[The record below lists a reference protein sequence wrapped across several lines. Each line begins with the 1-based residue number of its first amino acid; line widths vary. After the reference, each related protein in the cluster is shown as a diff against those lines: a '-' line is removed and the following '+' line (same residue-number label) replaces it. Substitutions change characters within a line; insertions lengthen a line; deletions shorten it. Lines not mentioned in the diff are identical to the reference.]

1 MNAGRFSGRLAL
13 LATVVALASDLRADD
28 PTPFKLP
35 LDELLGT
42 PISTAARYEQ
52 TLSSVAASVTVI
64 TSEEIER
71 YGWTSLPE
79 VLQSIPGF
87 YLTYDR
93 NYTYVGVRGIGRPTD
108 YNSRIMVLRNGIAL
122 NGDIFGA
129 APMPE
134 IDSATIE
141 RIEIVRGPGSALYG
155 SHAMLAVVNIITK
168 SSDAI
173 DGVGGSVMYGSH
185 EKKGGTLL
193 MGKTLSGGLRIT
205 ASGFWQKSRGADL
218 YFPDFDSPGTN
229 NGVAK
234 GLDYEELHN
243 FHFDLEKGKFRLT
256 GSMRSRTKGIPTAS
270 YGTAFNV
277 DSNTT
282 DKQNLLAAEYEVS
295 LGVGK
300 KLELRGS
307 YERAR
312 YRGFY
317 PYDSVGVDDSLSV
330 RYRTG
335 ARFHWDVRPNHRL
348 TAGMEVFRSNVAD
361 YNYVVGDYQIHLDR
375 PYTGSSFYLQ
385 DEYHPSTK
393 LGIVAGIRYDNYPF
407 TRNSMSPRAAVLYT
421 PSRSTTV
428 KLLYGTAFRTPTL
441 YESEFEDPLTPWK
454 RNPELKPET
463 IRTAELVLEQRVSPE
478 VFFVGSLFRV
488 RASDLI
494 NQEIDPTDSVGWYRN
509 IGSIESFGGEMS
521 VELRKNN
528 GMWGHFGFSSQ
539 TAQDGQ
545 DPISNSP
552 RMMIKGGLSSS
563 PSSPWHAGL
572 EGIYESSRRTR
583 DGDRTASFF
592 LLNGTVTRSL
602 AKGLRVGVTI
612 RNLLDSRYS
621 TPVGPELLPQSIVQ
635 DGRTIALKLTYSR

>member
-1 MNAGRFSGRLAL
+1 MNTGRFLGRLAL

-42 PISTAARYEQ
+42 PISTAAKYEQ

-87 YLTYDR
+87 YITYDR

-108 YNSRIMVLRNGIAL
+108 YNSRIMVLRNGIVL
-122 NGDIFGA
+122 NENIFGS
-129 APMPE
+129 PPLPE
-134 IDSATIE
+134 IDFVTVE
-141 RIEIVRGPGSALYG
+141 RIEIVRGPGSAIYG
-155 SHAMLAVVNIITK
+155 SHAMLAVVNIIMK
-168 SSDAI
+168 SADGI

-185 EKKGGTLL
+185 GKQGGSVQ
-193 MGKTLSGGLRIT
+193 MGKTLAGGLQIT
-205 ASGFWQKSRGADL
+205 ASANWERSRGADL
-218 YFPDFDSPGTN
+218 YFPDFDSPDAN
-229 NGVAK
+229 NGVAQ
-234 GLDYEELHN
+234 GLDYEELHD
-243 FHFDLEKGKFRLT
+243 FIFDLRKGKFRVT
-256 GSMRSRTKGIPTAS
+256 GYTGSRTKGIPTAS
-270 YGTAFNV
+270 YGTVFNV

-282 DKQNLLAAEYEVS
+282 DKRSVLTAEYEVS
-295 LGVGK
+295 LGTGK
-300 KLELRGS
+300 KIELTGLYDRS
-307 YERAR
+307 R
-312 YRGFY
+312 YRGFF
-317 PYDSVGVDDSLSV
+317 PYESVGADDSLSI
-330 RYRTG
+330 RFG
-335 ARFHWDVRPNHRL
+335 AEARFHWDVRPNHRL
-348 TAGMEVFRSNVAD
+348 TAGTEVSRSSHAD
-361 YNYVVGDYQIHLDR
+361 YNYVVGDYQLHLDR
-375 PYTGSSFYLQ
+375 PHTASSFYIQ

-393 LGIVAGIRYDNYPF
+393 LGIITGIRYDADSLARDS
-407 TRNSMSPRAAVLYT
+407 TSPRAAILYT

-428 KLLYGTAFRTPTL
+428 KLLYGTAFRAPNL
-441 YESEFEDPLTPWK
+441 YESEYEDPITPWK
-454 RNPELKPET
+454 ANPDLKPET
-463 IRTAELVLEQRVSPE
+463 IRATELVLEQRVSPE

-494 NQEIDPTDSVGWYRN
+494 NQQIDPTDSVGWYRN

-612 RNLLDSRYS
+612 RNLFDSRYS

-635 DGRTIALKLTYSR
+635 DGRTVALKLTYSL